1 MYTNQFLWTAARE
14 QLDLVAVVFSNRQY
28 NILEVEYRR
37 LGMTDLRG
45 ASPSRSPDIGE
56 RAASLF
62 DLSRPD
68 IDWVALAHAQGVSAV
83 KATTCEEFDAGVT
96 RALAEG
102 GPHLIEAVL

>member
-14 QLDLVAVVFSNRQY
+14 NLDVVSVIFSNRQY

-37 LGMTDLRG
+37 LGVNE
-45 ASPSRSPDIGE
+45 IGE

-68 IDWVALAHAQGVSAV
+68 LDWVALAKAQGVTGSRAE
-83 KATTCEEFDAGVT
+83 TCAAFDKSLRDAF
-96 RALAEG
+96 AEG
-102 GPHLIEAVL
+102 GPHLIEAVI